1 MEFLAMALEGTEP
14 ESSPGPSTKW
24 REHLNIRQ
32 MDSGENKRQPPV
44 SRKRCTDTT
53 EISSASRSSAPV
65 LTFGGGSGFLADGHS
80 KAHPFSSSALPRRT
94 DDPTAVL
101 CSQNRSFFRPNFG
114 RRDPIQPGLG
124 AGGGGPL
131 DVSSQSK
138 MSRNNSLTNISLP
151 KPQVELHI
159 FQSLN
164 EKNTFDKSTE

>member
-1 MEFLAMALEGTEP
+1 MALEGTEP

-101 CSQNRSFFRPNFG
+101 PLTSSSRTPPRET
-114 RRDPIQPGLG
+114 DPSCFAPRH
-124 AGGGGPL
+124 GPT
-131 DVSSQSK
+131 SK
-138 MSRNNSLTNISLP
+138 LLKRLEIKGHP
-151 KPQVELHI
+151 KSEPI
-159 FQSLN
+159 
-164 EKNTFDKSTE
+164 